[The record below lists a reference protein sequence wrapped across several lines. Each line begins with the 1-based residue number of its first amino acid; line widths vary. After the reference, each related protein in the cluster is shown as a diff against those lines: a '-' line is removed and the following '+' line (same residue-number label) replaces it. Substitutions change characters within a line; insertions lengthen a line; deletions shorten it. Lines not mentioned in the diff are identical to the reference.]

1 MIVVVVVYLE
11 SGDGEGGGGGI
22 TSADDVHHNTNEAL
36 FLAVAYKTAA
46 ALPSIIHSHQSP
58 TRARAFF
65 DSRGIEII
73 IIIIVAHCIVSECAT
88 S

>member
-1 MIVVVVVYLE
+1 MIVVVVVVVYLE

-46 ALPSIIHSHQSP
+46 ALPSIHINLPRTQGPFS
-58 TRARAFF
+58 TRE
-65 DSRGIEII
+65 G
-73 IIIIVAHCIVSECAT
+73 
-88 S
+88 